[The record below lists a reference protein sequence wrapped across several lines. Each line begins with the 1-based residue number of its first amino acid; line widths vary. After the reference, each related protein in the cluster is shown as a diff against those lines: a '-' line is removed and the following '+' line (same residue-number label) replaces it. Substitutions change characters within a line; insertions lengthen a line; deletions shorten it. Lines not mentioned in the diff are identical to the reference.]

1 MSGALHD
8 DGELF
13 AGLLQ
18 ATAEHLGIPAPMV
31 EKDYYVSLIL
41 RRLAESD
48 YREYIVFKGG
58 TSLSKGYRL
67 IDRFSEDVDF
77 AVIHKAMRGNQVKML
92 LSKLMKA
99 VTAGLAEDF
108 SFQDVSKGSRFRK
121 QAFSYTSKMS
131 GSPLVHHNPISSR
144 IIVEISAFAN
154 PFPYEDVTIEPMV
167 TTFLKQRGLTDFIH
181 RYGLSDFVLHVLA
194 LQQTLCEKAVSLI
207 RFSMSDDPVAA
218 LSGKIRHFYDI
229 HALLRRSDVEDYIQG
244 KQFHAD
250 MQQLIR
256 HDRQAFDNPP
266 RWRELKT
273 LGESPLFAGFET
285 LWRRLAPVYERN
297 LAAIAYRPIPS
308 SEEVTTSFRR
318 LMECLQGLRWDD

>member
-1 MSGALHD
+1 MSKVLHD

-18 ATAEHLGIPAPMV
+18 ATATHLGIPVSMV

-41 RRLAESD
+41 RRLAASD
-48 YREYIVFKGG
+48 YREQIVFKGG

-77 AVIHKAMRGNQVKML
+77 AVIHEAMSGNQVKML
-92 LSKLMKA
+92 LSKLMKE
-99 VTAGLAEDF
+99 VTAGLAEAP
-108 SFQDVSKGSRFRK
+108 SFQDVSKGSKFRK
-121 QAFSYTSKMS
+121 QAFSYISKMNE
-131 GSPLVHHNPISSR
+131 SPLVHHNPISSR

-154 PFPYEDVTIEPMV
+154 PFPYEDVMIEPMV
-167 TTFLKQRGLTDFIH
+167 TTFLKQRRLTDFIH
-181 RYGLSDFVLHVLA
+181 RYGLSDFTLHVLA
-194 LQQTLCEKAVSLI
+194 LQQTLCEKTVSLI

-229 HALLRRSDVEDYIQG
+229 HALLSRSDIEDYIQE
-244 KQFHAD
+244 KRFLAD

-266 RWRELKT
+266 RWHELKM
-273 LGESPLFAGFET
+273 LDESPLFADFET
-285 LWRRLAPVYERN
+285 LWRRLTPVYERN

-308 SEEVTTSFRR
+308 PEEISASCRR
-318 LMECLQGLRWDD
+318 LMECLRGLSWDD